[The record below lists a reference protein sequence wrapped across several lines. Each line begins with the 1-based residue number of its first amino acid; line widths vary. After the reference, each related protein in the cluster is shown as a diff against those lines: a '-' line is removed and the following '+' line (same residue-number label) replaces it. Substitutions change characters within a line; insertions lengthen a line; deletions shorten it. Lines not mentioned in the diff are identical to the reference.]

1 MDLTTTFCQN
11 KIPDAENAS
20 PLSTNSFSGLSPQTQ
35 ALSASNTSLSAIAMS
50 SVSIPIAASRPQSL
64 PGTEHLIPLV
74 PSGDRQFSST
84 PEYQLREDFTILAK
98 DVVNNLKNMVFVLI
112 TERDRLKAALDS
124 DAANPVAQN
133 AGSASVIASLRNG
146 LNQALQQNSEL
157 KNRLA
162 RVHDVSDLSDV
173 SSVGPASE
181 IVSMVLEFFY
191 GSFMS
196 FVIFSSVDNSILP

>member
-11 KIPDAENAS
+11 KVSDPENAS

-35 ALSASNTSLSAIAMS
+35 ALSASNSSLAAIAMG
-50 SVSIPIAASRPQSL
+50 SVPIPMVASRPQSL
-64 PGTEHLIPLV
+64 PGTEHLIPLI
-74 PSGDRQFSST
+74 PCSGDRPISGT

-98 DVVNNLKNMVFVLI
+98 DIVNNLKNVLFVLV

-124 DAANPVAQN
+124 DAANPVGQTSGN
-133 AGSASVIASLRNG
+133 AGVIANLRNG
-146 LNQALQQNSEL
+146 LKEALQQNSEL

-181 IVSMVLEFFY
+181 IVSYWGYKLYEFLMF
-191 GSFMS
+191 F
-196 FVIFSSVDNSILP
+196 FFSVVSLIHR